1 MVPRGELLVS
11 DVVLSHVQ
19 FVAPLVSRV
28 NVDAELLVLVA
39 VLRVGPV
46 VPVVLPSDVV
56 LVALFVS
63 RKDVD
68 VILVLV
74 VVVVLLVLDVG
85 R

>member
-1 MVPRGELLVS
+1 MGLLVTV
-11 DVVLSHVQ
+11 VVLSDVL
-19 FVAPLVSRV
+19 FVALLVSRV
-28 NVDAELLVLVA
+28 DVDAELLVLVA
-39 VLRVGPV
+39 VLRVEPM